1 MLGRRRADGPLDRL
15 SPRER
20 DVLAQLAEGKSNHGI
35 AESLFVTDA
44 AVEKHVT
51 NIFSKLGLDA
61 TPTAHRRVL
70 AALTYLRG
78 TRVG

>member
-1 MLGRRRADGPLDRL
+1 MLA
-15 SPRER
+15 
-20 DVLAQLAEGKSNHGI
+20 ALAEGKSNHGI
-35 AESLFVTDA
+35 AQDLFVTDA

-51 NIFSKLGLDA
+51 KIFSKLGLDA

-78 TRVG
+78 TV